1 MTKVLI
7 TGGAGFIGSNLVA
20 ELFRRGH
27 EVTVLDSLSPQIHGS
42 DPEHSTLFHSIDGKA
57 RFIKGSVVDRDCVAG
72 AMHGQEVIVHLA
84 AETGTGQSMYMI
96 DHYTAVNI
104 QATAAMLDILAG
116 QKNHGV
122 RRMVI
127 ASSRSIYGEGKY
139 LTADGT
145 AVYPHQRRA
154 ADMQAGRFELYD
166 DSGHALTLVGTDEE
180 ARIHP
185 SSVYGI
191 TKQVQEQLVMTVCPT
206 AGIEPVG
213 LRYQNVYG
221 PGQSLSNPYTGIL
234 SIFSNIIMQGGEI
247 NIFED
252 GLESRDFVYI
262 DDVVDATCRAIEL
275 PAAAGHIFNV
285 GSGVRTSVLEV
296 VSQLK
301 AAYGTDTVSRV
312 TGAFRLGDIRHNIA
326 DLTRIRETLGFE
338 PSVSFAEGIQKFAQ
352 WAARQGPTISD
363 YDRSLAE
370 LRERGLMHD
379 IAEHDA

>member
-1 MTKVLI
+1 MTRILI
-7 TGGAGFIGSNLVA
+7 TGGAGFIGSNLVV

-27 EVTVLDSLSPQIHGS
+27 EITVLDNLSPQIHGT
-42 DPEHSTLFHSIDGKA
+42 DPEHSTLFRSIEGKA
-57 RFIKGSVVDRDCVAG
+57 RFIQGSVIDSECVTE

-84 AETGTGQSMYMI
+84 AETGTGQSMYMV

-116 QKNHGV
+116 KKDHGV
-122 RRMVI
+122 RRIVI

-139 LTADGT
+139 LAADGT
-145 AVYPHQRRA
+145 PVYPMQRRA
-154 ADMQAGRFELYD
+154 ADMQDGRFELYD
-166 DSGHALTLVGTDEE
+166 DAGNALTLVDTDED

-206 AGIEPVG
+206 IGIEPVA

-247 NIFED
+247 EVFED
-252 GLESRDFVYI
+252 GQESRDFVFI

-275 PAAAGHIFNV
+275 PAAAGQVFNV

-301 AAYGTDTVSRV
+301 AAYGSETMYRV
-312 TGAFRLGDIRHNIA
+312 TGAFRLGDIRHNSA
-326 DLTRIRETLGFE
+326 DLTRIREVLGFE
-338 PSVSFAEGIQKFAQ
+338 PRVSFAEGIQQFAH
-352 WAARQGPTISD
+352 WAAGQGPKSSC
-363 YDRSLAE
+363 YERSLAE
-370 LRERGLMHD
+370 LRERGLMQD
-379 IAEHDA
+379 TADSGS